1 MQSKMMGPYRIY
13 SDRHI
18 RVGRRERPHPITGV
32 PLVAQPVD
40 IVGPLYHQGQALLIL
55 HFNYRQTRSCA
66 SASLHQLS
74 KGVAATLICLIAS
87 QCRRIDADA
96 RVREIKYVEETLR

>member
-1 MQSKMMGPYRIY
+1 MPEPADIMDAAIGLAGLQLARYLNDALARRSVLMQSKMMGPYRIY

-40 IVGPLYHQGQALLIL
+40 IVGPLYHQGQALLTL
-55 HFNYRQTRSCA
+55 
-66 SASLHQLS
+66 QL
-74 KGVAATLICLIAS
+74 
-87 QCRRIDADA
+87 
-96 RVREIKYVEETLR
+96 